1 MACKQLG
8 PYPTRVG
15 YVNCERSPARGDGTR
30 KTWRFKISQLD
41 DWMKSK
47 LHSPH
52 RPLFPERGGF
62 QREKDDRRRRCGL
75 GRVVLKLFCSEP
87 DKHTGTRLACAAND
101 EPSCTSILPR
111 GCSFD
116 LFLSGRS
123 GERPRRTTSCPT
135 LSVDRR
141 SAAGLYSP
149 LLIFGLFGCR

>member
-15 YVNCERSPARGDGTR
+15 YVNCERGPARGDGTR

-87 DKHTGTRLACAAND
+87 DKHTGTRLALRCK
-101 EPSCTSILPR
+101 
-111 GCSFD
+111 
-116 LFLSGRS
+116 
-123 GERPRRTTSCPT
+123 
-135 LSVDRR
+135 
-141 SAAGLYSP
+141 
-149 LLIFGLFGCR
+149 